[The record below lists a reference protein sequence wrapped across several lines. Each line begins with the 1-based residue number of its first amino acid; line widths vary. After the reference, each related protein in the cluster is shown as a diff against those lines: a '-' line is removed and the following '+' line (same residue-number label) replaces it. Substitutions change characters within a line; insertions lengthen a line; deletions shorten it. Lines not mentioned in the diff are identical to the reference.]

1 MVPSGLSSIFRA
13 LFTGR
18 IFSLHCNNNKK
29 KIIDET
35 KLQVHHFS
43 CLFRIGKSQLF
54 HTLELF
60 IRLTLVNFF
69 AASLTSKRT
78 STGLGQSKKF
88 LKIKTRKILCY
99 KFGNSFLGGMH
110 ENVNHQTFPDL
121 NSQFTKVGNML
132 LTLTASKVAFSMS
145 SNA

>member
-13 LFTGR
+13 FFTGR

-69 AASLTSKRT
+69 FAASFISKMYIYRT
-78 STGLGQSKKF
+78 WTIQKISLNQNPKNVMLQVRQQLLWRHVWECEPPNISRSEQTIYQSREYVAYTHRFKSGLF
-88 LKIKTRKILCY
+88 HVI
-99 KFGNSFLGGMH
+99 
-110 ENVNHQTFPDL
+110 
-121 NSQFTKVGNML
+121 
-132 LTLTASKVAFSMS
+132 
-145 SNA
+145 